1 MARRQDPGA
10 PRPPPC
16 VTPGRSQS
24 PAASAKGAGAALC
37 DSPVREMA
45 GVAGRDPIGQAGGRW
60 SVVGGGWSGG
70 GGRSLVVGGRWAV
83 GGGWGSGQGSTE
95 VGMDQVRT
103 PVASVNLIPWE
114 DNKRKR

>member
-60 SVVGGGWSGG
+60 SVVGGRWS
-70 GGRSLVVGGRWAV
+70 VVGGRWSVV
-83 GGGWGSGQGSTE
+83 GGRWSV
-95 VGMDQVRT
+95 VGGRGCARVRT
-103 PVASVNLIPWE
+103 AEGIERRTEGAGRCKV
-114 DNKRKR
+114 